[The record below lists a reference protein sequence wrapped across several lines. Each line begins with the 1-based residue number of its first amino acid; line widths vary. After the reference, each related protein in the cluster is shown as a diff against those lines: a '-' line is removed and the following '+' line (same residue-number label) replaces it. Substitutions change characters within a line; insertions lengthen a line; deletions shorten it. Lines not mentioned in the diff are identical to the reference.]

1 MELGNKSNI
10 FSKIF
15 SSQSDRGNYTSAK
28 GYENYFISYIGIDN
42 EDIYN
47 SEIYN
52 LNREIKNK
60 KNICL
65 FKNNILNP
73 DDFDIISYLKSKV
86 SKYNGSV
93 FDLDIDLVRYEEINN
108 RIKRGFDI
116 LLKEENQN
124 FNNDRVKF
132 NFIIKVMSWIRIYI
146 NPLIIDYK
154 DAPKVVFYGD
164 IKKHELYFLLIL
176 YFAGFD
182 ILYINPNGLS
192 EFENINIEK
201 FKIELINNKIVQERI
216 SFDDR
221 IQIVDKSS

>member
-132 NFIIKVMSWIRIYI
+132 
-146 NPLIIDYK
+146 
-154 DAPKVVFYGD
+154 
-164 IKKHELYFLLIL
+164 
-176 YFAGFD
+176 
-182 ILYINPNGLS
+182 
-192 EFENINIEK
+192 K
-201 FKIELINNKIVQERI
+201 F
-216 SFDDR
+216 
-221 IQIVDKSS
+221 